1 VAGVAAKLVTCD
13 LVSADKHKSISV
25 AQPELP
31 DPERAPQSL
40 RFLEAGT
47 ILSLAVAVGSLFLF
61 GWIAEEMLEGST
73 LRFDLAVRD
82 WLHQFASPGMTRA
95 MTAISLMGYSILIA
109 ALVVAIAVFL
119 FLRWRHAAG
128 WLAITMAGAL
138 VMDLALKFAFR
149 RPRPQVFF
157 GVEPHSYS
165 FPSGHALCSFC
176 FYGVLAGLIA
186 ARTRSP
192 ALRVTVAVIAAVLV
206 LAIGVSRVYLGMH
219 YPSDVIAGY
228 LAAAVWVTGLL
239 VLDRWR
245 QVRRAQRA

>member
-1 VAGVAAKLVTCD
+1 
-13 LVSADKHKSISV
+13 
-25 AQPELP
+25 
-31 DPERAPQSL
+31 
-40 RFLEAGT
+40 
-47 ILSLAVAVGSLFLF
+47 
-61 GWIAEEMLEGST
+61 M
-73 LRFDLAVRD
+73 
-82 WLHQFASPGMTRA
+82 ASPGMTRA
-95 MTAISLMGYSILIA
+95 MTAISLMGYGILIA
-109 ALVVAIAVFL
+109 ALVAAIAMFL
-119 FLRWRHAAG
+119 FLRWRHAAA

-138 VMDLALKFAFR
+138 AMDLALKFAFH

-186 ARTRSP
+186 ARTRSL
-192 ALRVTVAVIAAVLV
+192 ALRVTVGVVAAALV
-206 LAIGVSRVYLGMH
+206 AAIGVSRIYLGMH

-245 QVRRAQRA
+245 KVRRAGTHRS

>member
-1 VAGVAAKLVTCD
+1 LKFEILN
-13 LVSADKHKSISV
+13 LK
-25 AQPELP
+25 E
-31 DPERAPQSL
+31 SL
-40 RFLEAGT
+40 EFLEAGT
-47 ILSLAVAVGSLFLF
+47 VVILTVAVGSLFLF
-61 GWIAEEMLEGST
+61 GWLAEEMLEGAT
-73 LRFDLAVRD
+73 LRFDFAVRA
-82 WLHQFASPGMTRA
+82 WVHQFASPAMTRA
-95 MTAISLMGYSILIA
+95 MTAISLLGYSILIV
-109 ALVVAIAVFL
+109 ALVIAVAAFL
-119 FLRWRHAAG
+119 ALGWRRAAG

-138 VMDLALKFAFR
+138 AMDVALKFAFR

-192 ALRVTVAVIAAVLV
+192 ALRVAVGSIAATLV
-206 LAIGVSRVYLGMH
+206 AAIGLSRIYLGMH

-228 LAAAVWVTGLL
+228 LAAAVWVSGLL

-245 QVRRAQRA
+245 KVQRRDRQIS

>member
-1 VAGVAAKLVTCD
+1 MIYD
-13 LVSADKHKSISV
+13 LASSDNENSTSLSRLELPEPER
-25 AQPELP
+25 QPE
-31 DPERAPQSL
+31 SL
-40 RFLEAGT
+40 AFLKAGT
-47 ILSLAVAVGSLFLF
+47 IVILTVAVGSLFLF
-61 GWIAEEMLEGST
+61 GWLAVEMLGGST

-82 WLHQFASPGMTRA
+82 GVHRFASPGMTRA
-95 MTAISLMGYSILIA
+95 MTAISLMGYNILIV
-109 ALVVAIAVFL
+109 ALVISFAAFL
-119 FLRWRHAAG
+119 LLGWRRAAG
-128 WLAITMAGAL
+128 WLATTMAGAL
-138 VMDLALKFAFR
+138 AMDLALKFAFR

-192 ALRVTVAVIAAVLV
+192 ALRVAAGLIASTLVA
-206 LAIGVSRVYLGMH
+206 AIGLSRIYLGMH

-228 LAAAVWVTGLL
+228 LAAAVWVSGLL

-245 QVRRAQRA
+245 KVRRAR